1 MSLTGWVNNML
12 KLPVLQVQAAAPTSL
27 MVDGETVCTIP
38 QGVHV
43 FPVPTAPA
51 GVPAIYQAGSDKITL
66 TRPASSMRYAHVT
79 GLDGRGVTVL
89 HRATGDIMHEASAA
103 ETFQTVSGHH
113 AVTRYAPQKPPAQGD
128 LLFLTETAE
137 QSNRLRNVLT
147 SRGAVVVATGAPV
160 KGVPAVR
167 VITVT
172 DFDFARVTPWGAR
185 EVRVKYVETSMRG
198 VFDTIIKQGGIA
210 TYREARNNGL
220 TFRDGSYLDIARKL
234 GAVQ

>member
-1 MSLTGWVNNML
+1 MSLTGWVNNRL
-12 KLPVLQVQAAAPTSL
+12 RLPVLQVEAATPMSL
-27 MVDGETVCTIP
+27 KVDGETVCTIP

-43 FPVPTAPA
+43 FPVSTAPA
-51 GVPAIYQAGSDKITL
+51 GVPVTYQAGDDTITL
-66 TRPASSMRYAHVT
+66 TRPVSSMRYAHVT

-89 HRATGDIMHEASAA
+89 HRANGDMMHEASTV

-113 AVTRYAPQKPPAQGD
+113 TVTRYARQKQPAQGD

-137 QSNRLRNVLT
+137 QSNTLRNVLT
-147 SRGAVVVATGAPV
+147 NRGAVVVATGAPV

-172 DFDFARVTPWGAR
+172 DFDYARVTPWGAR
-185 EVRVKYVETSMRG
+185 EVRVKYVEASMRS
-198 VFDTIIKQGGIA
+198 VYDTIISQGGVA
-210 TYREARNNGL
+210 TYREARDNGL
-220 TFRDGSYLDIARKL
+220 TFGDGSYLDIARKL